1 MKKLSKSTIVLLTLA
16 AVLLVGSA
24 VGSTRA
30 ALTYYS
36 EYYGAQVTVSNIG
49 VTLLEKDAYDE
60 KAEAISWRN
69 YIDDGDW
76 DIKEGDLLTNML
88 AEEEVFTLGKDYTE
102 ELSVRNSGAIESY
115 VRVILTKSWEKDEVK
130 DQTLDPGL
138 IELKLEYEEGKYVDV
153 TELNGQNGW
162 YVDKKASTP
171 ERTVLYY
178 AKVLQP
184 VKDSDSDSTTLPF
197 VSQLSVNPILQTKV
211 VKNVTTEIID
221 GKEYQN
227 ISYKYEYDGYKFNV
241 EAEVDAVQ
249 THNAADAIKSAWG
262 VDVTVAEDGSISLQ

>member
-1 MKKLSKSTIVLLTLA
+1 MKKLSKSTIVLLALA

-69 YIDDGDW
+69 YVGDGNW

-88 AEEEVFTLGKDYTE
+88 AEEESFTLGKDYTE
-102 ELSVRNSGAIESY
+102 ELSVRNSGAIDSY
-115 VRVILTKSWEKDEVK
+115 VRVILTKSWVDEAGVA
-130 DQTLDPGL
+130 DQTLDPKL
-138 IELKLEYEEGKYVDV
+138 IELTLV
-153 TELNGQNGW
+153 TGDNGW
-162 YVDKKASTP
+162 VVDEEASTP

-178 AKVLQP
+178 TNILP
-184 VKDSDSDSTTLPF
+184 VGEDTPAFTSI
-197 VSQLSVNPILQTKV
+197 LSINPILQTKV
-211 VKNVTTEIID
+211 VKHVEEVD
-221 GKEYQN
+221 GYKN
-227 ISYKYEYDGYKFNV
+227 ISYEYEYDGYKFNV

-262 VDVTVAEDGSISLQ
+262 VDVTVAENGSISLQ